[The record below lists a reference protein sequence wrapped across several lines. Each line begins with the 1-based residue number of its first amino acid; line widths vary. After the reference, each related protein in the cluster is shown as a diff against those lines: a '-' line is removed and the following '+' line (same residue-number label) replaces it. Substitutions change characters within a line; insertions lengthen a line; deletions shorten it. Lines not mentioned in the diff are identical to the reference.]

1 MTERFDYIVVGAG
14 SSGCVMA
21 SRLSEKPTNK
31 TLLLEA
37 GGPDTNFWIHI
48 PVGFYWLHA
57 NEKVIW
63 NFETEP
69 EPFLNNRTLRWPRGK
84 VLGGTSSINGVIYI
98 RGQAEDYDHW
108 RQLGNVGWSFDD
120 ILPYFRKAENQQ
132 RGESRLHGVGGPL
145 TVSNLNMAHPLHDA
159 FLRGA
164 QEAGYTLNDDFN
176 GEIQEGAGEYQ
187 LTVKNGIR
195 ASTAAAYLKPAKRRA
210 NLRIETH
217 AILQRVLFEGK
228 RAVGVEYRQNG
239 QLRRA
244 FAAGEIVLCG
254 GTIGSPVSLQ
264 LSGVGDPALLRDK
277 GIEVVADLPGVGR
290 NLQDHMTTRTAY
302 KCNQPITLNDVQRSL
317 FKQAIT
323 GLEWALLRR
332 GPLTAGAGPV
342 GLFAKTRP
350 ELATPDVQYH
360 YFISSGEKIG
370 EPLHP
375 FPGATIATCPLRPES
390 RGTVEIRSADP
401 SQAPKIHANYLSAEN
416 DRRTMIDGLRIAR
429 RLFQTPAMK
438 AYFTE
443 ETRPGKDVQTDDE
456 YLAFMRE
463 KASTAY
469 HPVGTCKMGVD
480 DMAVVDPELRVRGVS
495 GLRVV
500 DASIM
505 PTLVSGNTNAPAIA
519 IAEKASDMMLK
530 ARHDTNVVRLAG

>member
-14 SSGCVMA
+14 SAGCVMA
-21 SRLSEKPTNK
+21 NRLTEDSDQK

-69 EPFLNNRTLRWPRGK
+69 EPFLDNRRLKWPRGK

-108 RQLGNVGWSFDD
+108 RQLGNDGWSFED

-145 TVSNLNMAHPLHDA
+145 TVSNLNMRHPLHDA

-164 QEAGYTLNDDFN
+164 KEAGFPLNEDFN
-176 GEIQEGAGEYQ
+176 GEVQEGAGEYQ
-187 LTVKNGIR
+187 LTVRNGVR
-195 ASTAAAYLKPAKRRA
+195 ASTAAAYLKPAKRRP
-210 NLRIETH
+210 NLKLETH
-217 AILQRVLFEGK
+217 ALLQRILFEGK

-239 QLRRA
+239 QTKRA
-244 FAAGEIVLCG
+244 YADGEVVLCG
-254 GTIGSPVSLQ
+254 GAIGSPVGLQ
-264 LSGVGDPALLRDK
+264 LSGIGDGDMLREK
-277 GIEVVADLPGVGR
+277 GIDPVVHLPGVGQ
-290 NLQDHMTTRTAY
+290 NLQDHMTIRTAY
-302 KCNQPITLNDVQRSL
+302 KCNEPITLNEVQRSL
-317 FKQAIT
+317 VKQAVT

-360 YFISSGEKIG
+360 YFISSAERIG

-390 RGTVEIRSADP
+390 RGSIEIESADAD
-401 SQAPKIHANYLSAEN
+401 QAPTIRANYLSTES
-416 DRRTMIDGLRIAR
+416 DRQTMIDGLRIAR
-429 RLFQTPAMK
+429 RLFQSLAMK
-438 AYFTE
+438 EYFTE
-443 ETRPGKDVQTDDE
+443 EIRPGEDVQTDE
-456 YLAFMRE
+456 ELLAFMSER
-463 KASTAY
+463 ASTAY

-480 DMAVVDPELRVRGVS
+480 EMAVVDPQLRVHGVT

-505 PTLVSGNTNAPAIA
+505 PTLVSGNTNAPTIA
-519 IAEKASDMMLK
+519 IAEKAADMMRAERKL
-530 ARHDTNVVRLAG
+530 ASTRRLAG